1 MRCRE
6 CNIDLP
12 DNYTACPLCSSAVFD
27 DECLI
32 KDIRTAE
39 YPRAKAEPLKRNPF
53 PIFILIWFVLSAVSF
68 VLYKCQIIE
77 PLAAASVFCVVPC
90 IWTLLVRPFLIK
102 QLYEGN
108 FIIMNLFPF
117 ALSSVVLDKIIN
129 GSLSKS
135 FETYLPLCALLVFV
149 ALLLLVF
156 IKPKKSK
163 RAASY
168 PVLML
173 PISAVAIIVLS
184 ITEREIPYLWCAVLV
199 LCVFILLYLLLTKPQ
214 ETKDELCAKFS
225 IQ

>member
-12 DNYTACPLCSSAVFD
+12 DNYTKCPLCSSEVFD
-27 DECLI
+27 DECLM

-39 YPRAKAEPLKRNPF
+39 YPKAKAKPAKRNPF
-53 PIFILIWFVLSAVSF
+53 PIFVLIWFVLSAVAF
-68 VLYKCQIIE
+68 VLYKLQIIE
-77 PLAAASVFCVVPC
+77 PLFAGSVFCAVPC
-90 IWTLLVRPFLIK
+90 GWTLLIRPFLIK
-102 QLYEGN
+102 QLYVGN
-108 FIIMNLFPF
+108 FIVMNLFPLS
-117 ALSSVVLDKIIN
+117 LSSVVLDKIVN
-129 GSLSKS
+129 GSFLKS

-173 PISAVAIIVLS
+173 PVSAVAIIVLG

-199 LCVFILLYLLLTKPQ
+199 LCAFILAYLFLTKPR
-214 ETKDELCAKFS
+214 ETKDELQAKFS